1 MKKIFFLILLLAAFG
16 HKPVQAQTANPSH
29 VGVCL
34 TDSCTG
40 SSAPSYAFVTS
51 TYVAETGVGP
61 FASITSPSLTLSA
74 GQMVDVYCR
83 NGTSTANAFTFS
95 STPSNT
101 WVALTNQPG
110 GTNNPNATM
119 GYAFNVGAGSTTFT
133 CTPASSAGF
142 MSMIVLVYSTNPIF
156 STLNTSTGAVDTSGA
171 NTITSSSFSTT
182 QAGVIV
188 MCTTAS
194 IATGTWG
201 AGTIAGSS
209 ATVRQVA
216 NTGGIGATADAV
228 CEDIISNS
236 SQSSVTASTN
246 LATGGPGRNF
256 TFTVGAFN

>member
-1 MKKIFFLILLLAAFG
+1 MKKILFLLLLLAAFG
-16 HKPVQAQTANPSH
+16 LKPVQAQTANPSH

-74 GQMVDVYCR
+74 GQMAIVFCR
-83 NGTSTANAFTFS
+83 NATTSANAFTFS

-133 CTPASSAGF
+133 CTPATSAGY
-142 MSMIVLVYSTNPIF
+142 MSMIVLVYSASPIF
-156 STLNTSTGAVDTSGA
+156 STLNTTVGTSAFSAPGE
-171 NTITSSSFSTT
+171 TFTSPAFSTT

-188 MCTTAS
+188 LCSSAGTA
-194 IATGTWG
+194 ADGWT

-209 ATVRQVA
+209 ATIRQVA
-216 NTGGIGATADAV
+216 ASGGIGSNSDAA
-228 CEDIISNS
+228 CEDIISAT
-236 SQSSVTASTN
+236 SQTSVTGTITLSAS
-246 LATGGPGRNF
+246 GRGYSL
-256 TFTVGAFN
+256 TVGAFN